1 MISNK
6 SKGVIHM
13 TAIATNPR
21 TWGGVF
27 LSTAEWNKIR
37 PRVKEMDI
45 TYNVSGIREENFT
58 GVYFEAYVSE
68 TEANVIETALEML

>member
-1 MISNK
+1 
-6 SKGVIHM
+6 M

-37 PRVKEMDI
+37 PRVKEMDVR
-45 TYNVSGIREENFT
+45 YNVSGIRDPDFT

-68 TEANVIETALEML
+68 TEANAIENELETL

>member
-1 MISNK
+1 
-6 SKGVIHM
+6 M

-37 PRVKEMDI
+37 PRVKEMDVR
-45 TYNVSGIREENFT
+45 YNVSGIREPDFT

-68 TEANVIETALEML
+68 TEANAIEITLEML